1 MTRMIFLGGPANG
14 RVLDVPEGN
23 RGWVI
28 ASFSDDDALLGHR
41 FDYPQCTTYSVQKF
55 AVEIER
61 VVYARECMV
70 TGDVT
75 PERATAEIK
84 AALFAAW
91 MKREALT

>member
-1 MTRMIFLGGPANG
+1 MTKMIFIGGPANG
-14 RVLDVPEGN
+14 RVLDVPKGN
-23 RGWVI
+23 RDWII

-41 FDYPQCTTYSVQKF
+41 FDYPQRTTYRVQKF

-70 TGDVT
+70 IGDVT

-84 AALFAAW
+84 AMLFAAW
-91 MKREALT
+91 MKDELSI